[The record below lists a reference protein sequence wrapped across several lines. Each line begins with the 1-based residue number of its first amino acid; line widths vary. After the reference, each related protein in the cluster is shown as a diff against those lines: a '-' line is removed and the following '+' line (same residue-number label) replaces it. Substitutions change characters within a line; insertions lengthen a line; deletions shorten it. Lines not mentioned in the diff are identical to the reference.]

1 MPNYIISKA
10 DSVSDLF
17 EVALLLKEAG
27 LLHPG
32 ESPRLELN
40 IIPLFETI
48 EDLQGCGTIMDQLFS
63 EPYYRQLLA
72 SRGGVQEVMLG
83 YSDSNKDG
91 GFLTANW
98 ELYKAEVEL
107 VKVFDRHGVKLRLF
121 HGRGG
126 SVGRGG
132 GPSYQAILAQ
142 PPGSVAGQIRITE
155 QGEVIASKY
164 SDPDIGRRNLETL
177 VAATFEATLLR
188 PQGAGQPVDVEVLE
202 EMSAAAF
209 AAYRKLVYETPGF
222 VQFFRSA
229 TPITEIADLNVGSRP
244 ASRKKTDRIEDLR
257 AIPWVFSWSLAT
269 LFREVGVKPKAS
281 WFLAE
286 GSDAARLSRSVPVAK
301 ALDDALLVWGQNGE
315 PLRPSNGYPVRLLLP
330 GFEGNASVKWLR
342 RLELIDQPNMSR
354 DETSKYSDPL
364 PDHTARQFS
373 FEMDVKSVITSP
385 TYPSRLTDTGWWP
398 IRGLAWSGRGR
409 VTKVEVSIDGGRTWH
424 AARLEGP
431 LQPKAPVR
439 FEYLWEWSGKPAVLM
454 SRATDET
461 GAAQPSR
468 AQFEQVRG
476 IGTDFHFN
484 YVRAWSVDSD
494 GSIHFGV
501 DA

>member
-1 MPNYIISKA
+1 MTRKSDDDAAPSTGSGVSRRTILASAAAGAATLGAYPYRVLAQDDRSAAPDVPGDPTAVPGMPTTALGERSPFVHPGRAPTGVLTGPSFAPLHEMSGTITP
-10 DSVSDLF
+10 SDLF
-17 EVALLLKEAG
+17 FERNHAGVALIDPQKWKLMIHGMVDRPLMLDFEQLKRFPSVTRTYFIECAGNGRNAFRTPKKDMTAQEVDG
-27 LLHPG
+27 LLSTA
-32 ESPRLELN
+32 EW
-40 IIPLFETI
+40 T
-48 EDLQGCGTIMDQLFS
+48 
-63 EPYYRQLLA
+63 
-72 SRGGVQEVMLG
+72 GV
-83 YSDSNKDG
+83 
-91 GFLTANW
+91 
-98 ELYKAEVEL
+98 
-107 VKVFDRHGVKLRLF
+107 
-121 HGRGG
+121 
-126 SVGRGG
+126 
-132 GPSYQAILAQ
+132 P
-142 PPGSVAGQIRITE
+142 
-155 QGEVIASKY
+155 
-164 SDPDIGRRNLETL
+164 
-177 VAATFEATLLR
+177 
-188 PQGAGQPVDVEVLE
+188 
-202 EMSAAAF
+202 
-209 AAYRKLVYETPGF
+209 
-222 VQFFRSA
+222 
-229 TPITEIADLNVGSRP
+229 
-244 ASRKKTDRIEDLR
+244 
-257 AIPWVFSWSLAT
+257 LAT